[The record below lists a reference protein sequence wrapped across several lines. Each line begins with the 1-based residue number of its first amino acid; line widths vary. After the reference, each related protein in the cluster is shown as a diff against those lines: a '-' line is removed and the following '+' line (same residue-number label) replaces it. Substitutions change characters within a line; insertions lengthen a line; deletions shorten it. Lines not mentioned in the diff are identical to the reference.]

1 MARHVEHKC
10 GDFLCH
16 DANIY
21 KIEVIT
27 KLFSLRLVEYVDE
40 IIKNKLLWQTPES
53 LKGTK
58 TEKNL
63 ANAFCG

>member
-40 IIKNKLLWQTPES
+40 IIKTNYYGRHQIFERH
-53 LKGTK
+53 
-58 TEKNL
+58 
-63 ANAFCG
+63 